1 MDLFSVRASN
11 NPFPKNLTLPP
22 FERTLPPVMKDYSKT
37 IADAQAFIDSV
48 QKFNGGKDELNRDR
62 PSSDGSDPLGGTD
75 STLQG
80 NIAFGGRLQVSN
92 SIPPKHSSY
101 DHNHDGP
108 DPNTLSP
115 PVGYK
120 NISFSRKQ
128 EYDNPF
134 RADLITYIEVYYYEN
149 KRLPDIHVLHEHFR
163 DHPERPNFLKGW
175 NSVLDSVSDSL
186 SNRGIK
192 PYNTVENYI
201 DPKFAWAT
209 SLIVNHLDKRT
220 IPAKLKEAGL
230 TTKEWQAFL
239 RRKRHFDYFQSRLD
253 EVFDQD
259 VKNDAK
265 LALAR
270 SIQNG
275 DLQAIKYYNE
285 LKNIYR
291 PETQNAMQMVSIV
304 LTAVMEILAQ
314 HVTSD
319 TLNRVAAEIRTSPS
333 VRKIIEAQAS

>member
-1 MDLFSVRASN
+1 MNFFLR
-11 NPFPKNLTLPP
+11 NLTNFLLSATV
-22 FERTLPPVMKDYSKT
+22 FSVMKDYSKT

-62 PSSDGSDPLGGTD
+62 LGTDGSDPLGGTD

-80 NIAFGGRLQVSN
+80 NLAQTPNGGRLQVPD
-92 SIPPKHSSY
+92 SIPSEHSS
-101 DHNHDGP
+101 DGHNHDGP
-108 DPNTLSP
+108 DPNTISP

-134 RADLITYIEVYYYEN
+134 RADLITFIEVYYYEN

>member
-1 MDLFSVRASN
+1 V
-11 NPFPKNLTLPP
+11 
-22 FERTLPPVMKDYSKT
+22 KDVSKT

-48 QKFNGGKDELNRDR
+48 KQFNKNDSQEEEDELGSSLRD
-62 PSSDGSDPLGGTD
+62 PGSNP
-75 STLQG
+75 
-80 NIAFGGRLQVSN
+80 FGGSYSSLSSSLSHKTSLELKR
-92 SIPPKHSSY
+92 PP
-101 DHNHDGP
+101 
-108 DPNTLSP
+108 P
-115 PVGYK
+115 PVGRSNSEQFGFPK
-120 NISFSRKQ
+120 LNFSRKADYEQ
-128 EYDNPF
+128 PF
-134 RADLITYIEVYYYEN
+134 RVDVLTFVEVYYYEN
-149 KRLPDIHVLHEHFR
+149 KRLPDHHVLHEHFR
-163 DHPERPNFLKGW
+163 EHPDRPNFLKGW
-175 NSVLDSVSDSL
+175 TTILESISDSL
-186 SNRGIK
+186 ANRGIK

-239 RRKRHFDYFQSRLD
+239 RRKRHYDYFQARLD

-270 SIQNG
+270 AIENG

-291 PETQNAMQMVSIV
+291 PETQSAMQMVSIV
-304 LTAVMEILAQ
+304 LTAVMEILAI
-314 HVTSD
+314 HVPPD

-333 VRKIIEAQAS
+333 VRKVIEAQAR